1 MKKDE
6 FTRVLDEL
14 RKRRIPGGVKKAVEA
29 LLDKKAEKVT
39 VLNLKGL
46 SEMTDYLIVCSGA
59 SARQNR
65 ALADTVRENLKR
77 DLHLQPLGS
86 EGEGAAEWI
95 LVDYV
100 DFVVNVFSAEWRKKY
115 SLEKLWMDAKR
126 YDFFPA
132 S

>member
-14 RKRRIPGGVKKAVEA
+14 RKRRMPGGVKKAVEA

-65 ALADTVRENLKR
+65 ALADAVRDNLKR

-126 YDFFPA
+126 YDFSPA
-132 S
+132 G